1 MIAALHADK
10 LALSH
15 SVETKLKGQIAA
27 ESHNADLQR
36 RLEVTENECM
46 ELGARLQEYKER
58 GPDNGDAKECAA
70 GVERSRHGVQDELS
84 ERVAAREEEIRAQCY
99 TQLQRV
105 QQRVQQ
111 REQAFEEEALG
122 ARIEQADETLHVL
135 VALSQRVHAAM
146 QQASVEQ
153 QQQQQQQ
160 QRQSEEQLRVKE
172 RLHAAQ
178 AQNSQKYSL

>member
-10 LALSH
+10 LALSR
-15 SVETKLKGQIAA
+15 SVETKLEGQIAA

-36 RLEVTENECM
+36 RLEITENECM

-58 GPDNGDAKECAA
+58 GPDNCDAKECAA
-70 GVERSRHGVQDELS
+70 GVERSRHGVEDGLS
-84 ERVAAREEEIRAQCY
+84 ERVAAQEEEIRAQCY

-105 QQRVQQ
+105 QQRV
-111 REQAFEEEALG
+111 QAFEEEALG

-178 AQNSQKYSL
+178 AQILKKDSL